1 MSRFDD
7 VDVREPQYYIDEARR
22 WLDNNRRVALVAG
35 AVIAIA
41 WWRGYLT
48 LPPWW
53 TIGVIAAAAA
63 ALVGWLTGKRTYE
76 ELNEENG
83 VLLVD
88 FTANEPGGA
97 IWELSED
104 RFADLEVSGTLHQW
118 DQSTRRVY
126 EVRDYDPNTNV
137 AIANWRES
145 EPGSALARERTVEDV
160 FAAIREL
167 REDLEPDAAKG
178 RELQR
183 RIRGIVRQIDR
194 ERAEAQQRALDEHIA
209 PDVGDSRTI
218 SDIVDESLPDDLHP
232 ERCMDDDDET
242 ENPHPD
248 AGGGLGAVSVT
259 ELGGPHDALEPLA
272 TDGGQPDE

>member
-1 MSRFDD
+1 M
-7 VDVREPQYYIDEARR
+7 
-22 WLDNNRRVALVAG
+22 
-35 AVIAIA
+35 
-41 WWRGYLT
+41 
-48 LPPWW
+48 
-53 TIGVIAAAAA
+53 
-63 ALVGWLTGKRTYE
+63 
-76 ELNEENG
+76 
-83 VLLVD
+83 LLVD

-242 ENPHPD
+242 ENPTRMRVV
-248 AGGGLGAVSVT
+248 G
-259 ELGGPHDALEPLA
+259 
-272 TDGGQPDE
+272 